1 MGSALG
7 FLVPWVV
14 LGTSSL
20 IASSRSNRDAQRV
33 TALISGPS
41 SSVCVSMFASVR
53 VSRFASDARL
63 PAICHLRSSVV
74 CVLLSVSLC
83 CPLSLCAVLS
93 LSVYSLINPKVF
105 SPSPPFP
112 PPFQPLPLQL
122 SLSLA
127 LSPCNPPSLC
137 GTVWGW
143 RGLRA
148 LARRIS

>member
-53 VSRFASDARL
+53 VSKLASDASL
-63 PAICHLRSSVV
+63 PAIFHLRSSV
-74 CVLLSVSLC
+74 CVSVLSS
-83 CPLSLCAVLS
+83 LSLFTHSSILKSSLRPLPSPLPSNLS
-93 LSVYSLINPKVF
+93 PSSSL
-105 SPSPPFP
+105 SPSPC
-112 PPFQPLPLQL
+112 LPAIL
-122 SLSLA
+122 
-127 LSPCNPPSLC
+127 PPSVELS
-137 GTVWGW
+137 GAGVD
-143 RGLRA
+143 
-148 LARRIS
+148 